1 MKNTFLFF
9 LLIVITFAFAVLYK
23 QLLDFDELLINSL
36 AERITS
42 NQIEEFLSFQKK
54 WQWLY
59 YFILPLLLFIKIS
72 IIALILDVGC
82 FFFDKEIKYK
92 KLFNIVAKAEFV
104 FLGVIILKTI
114 WFYVF
119 QQDYTLENLQYF
131 YPLSALN
138 IVGYEGLQTWFIYP
152 FQVINLF
159 EFAYW
164 FILASLISKELKTTT
179 SKGFSIVASSYGVA
193 LLIWVVGVMFFTLNT
208 S

>member
-1 MKNTFLFF
+1 MKNYFF
-9 LLIVITFAFAVLYK
+9 LL
-23 QLLDFDELLINSL
+23 LLVFFLGFISKELLNTEELVINSL
-36 AERITS
+36 AEQLTTK
-42 NQIEEFLSFQKK
+42 QIEKALNFQQK
-54 WQWLY
+54 WEWIAYLL
-59 YFILPLLLFIKIS
+59 LPLLLIIKIS

-92 KLFNIVAKAEFV
+92 KLFNIVTKADFV
-104 FLGVIILKTI
+104 FLGVMILKTI

-119 QQDYTLENLQYF
+119 QQDYTLEDLQYF
-131 YPLSALN
+131 YPLWALN
-138 IVGYEGLQTWFIYP
+138 IVGYEGLETWFIYP

-164 FILASLISKELKTTT
+164 FILAFLISKELKTTT

-193 LLIWVVGVMFFTLNT
+193 LVIWVVVVMFFTLNM

>member
-1 MKNTFLFF
+1 MKKSYLLFLII
-9 LLIVITFAFAVLYK
+9 LIITLNFCFKTILG
-23 QLLDFDELLINSL
+23 FDELVINSL
-36 AERITS
+36 AEQLTTK
-42 NQIEEFLSFQKK
+42 QIEKALNFQQK
-54 WQWLY
+54 WEWIAYLL
-59 YFILPLLLFIKIS
+59 LPLLLIIKVS

-82 FFFDKEIKYK
+82 FFFGKEIKYK
-92 KLFNIVAKAEFV
+92 KLFNIVTKAEFV

-119 QQDYTLENLQYF
+119 QQDYTLEDLQYF

-138 IVGYEGLQTWFIYP
+138 VVGYEGLQTWFIYP

-164 FILASLISKELKTTT
+164 FVLSSLISKELKTTT

-193 LLIWVVGVMFFTLNT
+193 LVIWVVGVMFLTLNM